1 MRVWK
6 IIPVLLIV
14 LVISACS
21 STSEESTASADA
33 TVQAP
38 ADPPAAAPRPAP
50 APRPSAPKTANAPA
64 TPRSEAPVR
73 AEAPV
78 TPADRTVAVIIPAG
92 SEVTISLA
100 DSLNS
105 GRNKAGDE
113 FEANLAAPITRNG
126 VTVIDRGT
134 KVLGKVSAV
143 EDSGRVKGKA
153 NMRLTLTS
161 LVDRG
166 RTIPIETQSYFIEAE
181 STTGRDAAVIG
192 GGAGIGAAIGAITG
206 GKKGAATGAAIG
218 GAAGGGTV
226 LATKGKEVDFPAESK
241 ITFTLSEDLSVRR

>member
-1 MRVWK
+1 
-6 IIPVLLIV
+6 
-14 LVISACS
+14 VI
-21 STSEESTASADA
+21 
-33 TVQAP
+33 
-38 ADPPAAAPRPAP
+38 
-50 APRPSAPKTANAPA
+50 
-64 TPRSEAPVR
+64 
-73 AEAPV
+73 
-78 TPADRTVAVIIPAG
+78 
-92 SEVTISLA
+92 LA

-113 FEANLAAPITRNG
+113 FQGNLAAPITRNG
-126 VTVIDRGT
+126 ATVIDRGT
-134 KVLGKVSAV
+134 KVLGKVADV

-153 NMRLTLTS
+153 SMRLILTS
-161 LVDRG
+161 IVDRG
-166 RTIPIETQSYFIEAE
+166 RTIPIETKSYFIEAE

-241 ITFTLSEDLSVRR
+241 LTFTLSEDLRVQR

>member
-14 LVISACS
+14 LTISACS
-21 STSEESTASADA
+21 STSEDSTASADA

-38 ADPPAAAPRPAP
+38 ADAPAMAPRPAP
-50 APRPSAPKTANAPA
+50 APAPA
-64 TPRSEAPVR
+64 APRTATAPPTPRSEAPAR
-73 AEAPV
+73 PAAPA
-78 TPADRTVAVIIPAG
+78 TPADRTVAVTIPAG
-92 SEVTISLA
+92 SEVTVSLS

-134 KVLGKVSAV
+134 RVIGKVSAV
-143 EDSGRVKGKA
+143 EDSGRVKGRA
-153 NMRLTLTS
+153 NMRLMLTS

-166 RTIPIETQSYFIEAE
+166 RTIPIETNAYFIEAE
-181 STTGRDAAVIG
+181 ATTGRDAAVIG

-241 ITFTLSEDLSVRR
+241 ITFTLADDLKVQR